1 MAEQT
6 GFEGSRRESRR
17 EAKRLKHRNETNWLD
32 AAHWIVFNH
41 EYDLADDEG
50 WDESVHEIRAR
61 TIRDEVLRQIGADRF
76 TESLILADF
85 EMRKRD
91 KEAVL
96 QRALKE
102 SGYNSARERLFPPG
116 TEITEYG
123 AWSQELWWSW
133 VVEDLAEMRA
143 EHGVIDDWRVV
154 HGSFIEYLSMRSRLE
169 AEQPDLA
176 SRITD
181 WYPTAATP
189 AMTGKAIELLGEQG
203 TQPSHEA
210 AAQYIDQFVSDMGKA
225 R

>member
-1 MAEQT
+1 VTKET
-6 GFEGSRRESRR
+6 GFQRSRRESRR
-17 EAKRLKHRNETNWLD
+17 EAKRQKHRDETNWLD
-32 AAHWIVFNH
+32 AAYWIVFNH

-61 TIRDEVLRQIGADRF
+61 TIRDEVLRQIGVDRF
-76 TESLILADF
+76 TEFLIVADF
-85 EMRKRD
+85 EMSKRN

-96 QRALKE
+96 DRALEE
-102 SGYNSARERLFPPG
+102 SGYNSARQRLFPPG

-143 EHGVIDDWRVV
+143 EHGAIDDWGVV
-154 HGSFIEYLSMRSRLE
+154 HGSFIEYLTMRSRLE

-176 SRITD
+176 SRITS
-181 WYPTAATP
+181 WYPTTATP
-189 AMTGKAIELLGEQG
+189 AMTRKDIELLGEQG
-203 TQPSHEA
+203 AQPSPEA
-210 AAQYIDQFVSDMGKA
+210 AARHIDRLLSAMGEA